1 MAFSHSRRKTIL
13 ALLLLA
19 VVIAVTVS
27 MGRWQL
33 RRADERRAVAAAI
46 DAGRQQA
53 PLALAAGQ
61 DAAVYVPW
69 RAAEARG
76 TWRPELSVWLENR
89 NHHGRPG
96 YWLATPLMLDEGRKA
111 VLVLRGWVARQPGS
125 QQAPAIPA
133 DTGPLTVSGELA
145 ERVPRLFE
153 LWSFGGAGAAQL
165 PARLGD
171 GPAPVLQN
179 LDLAAYARV
188 TGLTLLPTVLMQ
200 TAGSDE
206 PLAGAPAAGAPA
218 AGSPAAGSMGSGTGQ
233 DGAGPPRAGSAPR
246 ADGLVR
252 DWPQP
257 SVDYNQNQGYAL
269 QWFSF
274 AAIAA
279 LAWLVV
285 AGRAWKRAR
294 QRPNAPP

>member
-46 DAGRQQA
+46 ETGRQQA

-61 DAAVYVPW
+61 DPAVYVPW
-69 RAAEARG
+69 RAAQARG
-76 TWRPELSVWLENR
+76 SWRPELSVWLENR
-89 NHHGRPG
+89 NHQGRPG
-96 YWLATPLMLDEGRKA
+96 YWLATPLVLDDGRKA

-125 QQAPAIPA
+125 QQAPTIPA
-133 DTGPLTVSGELA
+133 ETGALTVQGELA

-153 LWSFGGAGAAQL
+153 LWSFGGAGAGQL

-179 LDLAAYARV
+179 LDLTAYART

-200 TAGSDE
+200 TAGDE
-206 PLAGAPAAGAPA
+206 EHVAGAPAAQAP
-218 AGSPAAGSMGSGTGQ
+218 G
-233 DGAGPPRAGSAPR
+233 GAGPSRAGSASR

-257 SVDYNQNQGYAL
+257 SIDYNQNQGYAL

-294 QRPNAPP
+294 QRPNARP